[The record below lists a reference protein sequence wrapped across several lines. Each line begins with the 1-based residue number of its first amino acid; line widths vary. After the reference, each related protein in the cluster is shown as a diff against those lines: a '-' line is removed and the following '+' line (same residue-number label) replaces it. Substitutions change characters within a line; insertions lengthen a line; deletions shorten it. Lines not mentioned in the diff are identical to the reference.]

1 MNSRIESVCHITVA
15 VALAAAAAG
24 IPAHASQA
32 PQISEDARVLVGHW
46 RKTTV
51 VFESPQDEHL
61 VLNANGSAAN
71 WVVTASSQ
79 SVMTTGR
86 WKVEGKVLT
95 LLFENGKEWSQPFTI
110 YEGQLVF
117 PNVQDRRR
125 FWEKIAR

>member
-1 MNSRIESVCHITVA
+1 MNSRIERVCHIAVA
-15 VALAAAAAG
+15 VALAATAAG

-71 WVVTASSQ
+71 WVVTASSR
-79 SVMTTGR
+79 SA
-86 WKVEGKVLT
+86 
-95 LLFENGKEWSQPFTI
+95 
-110 YEGQLVF
+110 
-117 PNVQDRRR
+117 RRPVGGTR
-125 FWEKIAR
+125 RQGSHSAVRER